1 VIHILPFLLIPE
13 NFTLLNSAEKALLSL
28 NATRFVSLLRSANL
42 STTYVG
48 ESKTDAWTILAP
60 TDDVLDM
67 LDRSG
72 EYGAPLALEA
82 PVGGVRKRGVILP
95 APMPNEPISDVTPLQ
110 ALLQYHI
117 IPGRL
122 QPADIKDGMLLGTER
137 RTSALKGGRQRLRAD
152 VSDRFDP
159 VDWDNAGQGEIRF
172 GGATVIGKPGR
183 PAA

>member
-1 VIHILPFLLIPE
+1 VIHILPFLLLPE

-95 APMPNEPISDVTPLQ
+95 APMPNEPI
-110 ALLQYHI
+110 